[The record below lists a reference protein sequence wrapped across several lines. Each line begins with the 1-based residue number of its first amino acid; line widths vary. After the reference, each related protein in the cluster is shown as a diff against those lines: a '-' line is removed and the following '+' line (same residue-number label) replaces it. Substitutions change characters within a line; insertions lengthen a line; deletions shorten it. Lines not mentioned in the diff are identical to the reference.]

1 MGAGSKE
8 YELTDFDRIEVAGF
22 NLHWGCGGD
31 GVPFDVTAA
40 CAALGAD
47 VIALQEVWTPN
58 GRPSIAARAAE
69 ELGYGIREL
78 PLTRLADIDGFRV
91 VEREQEATGS
101 WGLALLTRFPVTG
114 HRVLDLGR
122 AAGDTVRR
130 AAQSAVLEL
139 PSGGTLHVVN
149 THLTHRLHAGPRQL
163 RRLVRGLGPLSGAVV
178 MGDLNM
184 TGPVAAT
191 LARRRRAVTGRTW
204 PAGRPVA
211 QLDHILVPRG
221 YEIVGGEV
229 LPGLGSD
236 HRPVRAAL
244 LPRAQ

>member
-1 MGAGSKE
+1 MTE
-8 YELTDFDRIEVAGF
+8 FDRIEVACF

-31 GVPFDVTAA
+31 GIPFDVTAA

-47 VIALQEVWTPN
+47 VIGLQEVWTP
-58 GRPSIAARAAE
+58 GGGPSAAARAAS

-78 PLTRLADIDGFRV
+78 PLTRMADIDGFRV
-91 VEREQEATGS
+91 VEREPEATGS
-101 WGLALLTRFPVTG
+101 WGLAVLTRFPVVG

-130 AAQSAVLEL
+130 AALSVVLEL

-163 RRLVRGLGPLSGAVV
+163 RRLVRRLGPVSDAVV

-184 TGPVAAT
+184 VGPAAAV

-211 QLDHILVPRG
+211 QLDHILVPRR
-221 YEIVGGEV
+221 YAVAEGEV